1 MILHGPKLESLQN
14 ESWLL
19 SLPFLFFWVAGLD
32 VDFTLCTEFNVE
44 YIKIT
49 NLAWFGEVRF
59 TGNVFIL

>member
-14 ESWLL
+14 ESRLL

-59 TGNVFIL
+59 TGSVFIL

>member
-14 ESWLL
+14 ESRLL
-19 SLPFLFFWVAGLD
+19 SLPFLFFWVVGLD

-59 TGNVFIL
+59 TGSVFIL

>member
-1 MILHGPKLESLQN
+1 MNLGCCH
-14 ESWLL
+14 
-19 SLPFLFFWVAGLD
+19 FLFFWVAGLD

-49 NLAWFGEVRF
+49 NLAWFEEVRL

>member
-14 ESWLL
+14 ESRLL
-19 SLPFLFFWVAGLD
+19 SLPFLFFWVAGLY

-59 TGNVFIL
+59 TGSVFIL